1 MPCGSSQ
8 RTSVEDFH
16 PMGRSR
22 TTIIALFLLGLMLLV
37 SNAVAANKDDAGQM
51 VDSGSF
57 GVFMNGKRVATETF
71 SIHQG
76 SDGSSIK
83 SEFKS
88 EAGTQTAT
96 QSSELMLTVNGEIKY
111 YEWTESS
118 PGQSHASVVPNQG
131 FLLERFNRTPQETV
145 LEQPFLLPASTSILD
160 DYFFIQREVL
170 AWKYMATSCHQE
182 KSGPECQLKQSA
194 QLGTLNPHLRAS
206 SAVSMQFSG
215 REKVTIHG
223 VERELIRL
231 DMKSDIGD
239 WTLWL
244 DDQLKLQRILDPAT
258 NTEVVRD

>member
-1 MPCGSSQ
+1 MS
-8 RTSVEDFH
+8 
-16 PMGRSR
+16 RSR
-22 TTIIALFLLGLMLLV
+22 RTVTGLYLPVIILLV
-37 SNAVAANKDDAGQM
+37 CSIAAAKDKEDSGQLI
-51 VDSGSF
+51 DSGSL
-57 GVFMNGKRVATETF
+57 GVFMSGRRVATETF
-71 SIHQG
+71 SIHQS

-88 EAGTQTAT
+88 EVGTDKAM
-96 QSSELMLTVNGEIKY
+96 QSSELMLTGNGEIKY
-111 YEWTESS
+111 YEWTENS
-118 PGQSHASVVPNQG
+118 PGQSHASVVPNEG
-131 FLLERFNRTPQETV
+131 FLLERFSRTPQEKV

-170 AWKYMATSCHQE
+170 AWKYLATSCRQE

-206 SAVSMQFSG
+206 SPVSMQFSG
-215 REKVTIHG
+215 REKVAIHG

-231 DMKSDIGD
+231 DMKSDTGD

-244 DDQLKLQRILDPAT
+244 DDQLKLQRILDPAN